1 MDTFHSPIAA
11 EQHALYSLI
20 RNAESWS
27 SLIGLLV
34 DREYQLFP
42 AKDDIYAVNFS
53 TRRVIYLSDSGHFFP
68 FLIERLGYPPE
79 GLVPENFIRR
89 STQPKVP
96 SGFNFKSSKL
106 VSVEVSL

>member
-34 DREYQLFP
+34 EREYQLFP
-42 AKDDIYAVNFS
+42 AKDDIYAVNFN

-79 GLVPENFIRR
+79 GFVPENFIRR
-89 STQPKVP
+89 KTQPNVP
-96 SGFNFKSSKL
+96 SGFTPKAVILASL
-106 VSVEVSL
+106 EVSL